1 MVNADKVI
9 RLGDYV
15 RLERA
20 QKSKDGANFKY
31 DASTGRVTNLA
42 EYFAA
47 HADPNIYT
55 VRFPLW
61 TTSNSTQGVKLDDNA
76 GLSIVPSTN
85 TVSGRDDYRSLPAF
99 RVWDVNGGVDDA
111 GQPFVTAIKDKAGTW
126 SADGSHGDALVM
138 TATGFYRLQLDS
150 QYMTLSYSGVQYD
163 GFVPMPG
170 AMLPDGSLRPCML
183 FAKYRAWCD
192 GSGIPHS
199 FTGKQ
204 TSTAFGSQNGCIDQ
218 AAKKGKG
225 WSGKTVADTWYI
237 QLMHMLKYADRNIE
251 NTLGGD
257 FGGNGQITISKAE
270 ANVTRAL
277 VKTTDAQYIDVGSYI
292 SVGSGTD
299 RGDPKVGEAA
309 SWRKVLSKT
318 VVDSVTTAINV
329 AGSKFTTTTA
339 MHVTQM
345 PWPTGATDGVLG
357 TDGYATDAIP
367 RSHQPIRIQGI
378 EIFTGVYEV
387 ESDVILN
394 NVKDS
399 DTAGHTEIWKVF
411 DVTKASKSAITSDYV
426 HLGDFPA
433 VTSDYVHLGDFPAV
447 TDKTNNNW
455 QYAKGF
461 TFSHGMTIPTE
472 WGGTSTSGLSDATLI
487 NPISNP
493 GLHELRR
500 GGDLYDGS
508 PCGLFCSPCWN
519 GLADTWWSFGGR
531 LSTLGRTRA

>member
-111 GQPFVTAIKDKAGTW
+111 GKPFVTAIKDKAGTW

-170 AMLPDGSLRPCML
+170 AMLPDGTLRPCML

-218 AAKKGKG
+218 ATKKGKG

-237 QLMHMLKYADRNIE
+237 QLMHLLKYADRNIE
-251 NTLGGD
+251 TTLGGD
-257 FGGNGQITISKAE
+257 FSGNGQITISKAE

-277 VKTTDAQYIDVGSYI
+277 VKTADAQYIDVGSYV

-299 RGDPKVGEAA
+299 RGDPKTGEAA

-318 VVDSVTTAINV
+318 VVDSATTAINV
-329 AGSKFTTTTA
+329 AGDKFTTTTA

-387 ESDVILN
+387 EADVILN

-426 HLGDFPA
+426 HLGDFP
-433 VTSDYVHLGDFPAV
+433 SV

-455 QYAKGF
+455 LYAKGF

-493 GLHELRR
+493 GLHELLR
-500 GGDLYDGS
+500 GGPLDGGS
-508 PCGLFCSPCWN
+508 RCGLFCSICLDSLS
-519 GLADTWWSFGGR
+519 GSWWGCGGR